1 MKSIE
6 FDTTDSLVMSVN
18 IAGAGVIRNNTNKGI
33 PNGYLT
39 DVKKKDG
46 TNLFVIKQRSTICCH
61 EAKNY
66 ITFNAC
72 DKIQKVN
79 TYLEL
84 TLINGT
90 ILRTASAK
98 EVIVK

>member
-1 MKSIE
+1 
-6 FDTTDSLVMSVN
+6 MSVGRS
-18 IAGAGVIRNNTNKGI
+18 AADVIRNNTNKGI
-33 PNGYLT
+33 PIDLIKNGYLT
-39 DVKKKDG
+39 DVKNEDG
-46 TNLFVIKQRSTICCH
+46 TNLLVIKQRSTICC
-61 EAKNY
+61 EKTKNY

>member
-1 MKSIE
+1 
-6 FDTTDSLVMSVN
+6 MS
-18 IAGAGVIRNNTNKGI
+18 AGISAADVIRNNTNKGI
-33 PNGYLT
+33 PIDLIKNGYLT
-39 DVKKKDG
+39 DVKNKDG
-46 TNLFVIKQRSTICCH
+46 TNLLVIKQRSTICCDKS
-61 EAKNY
+61 KNY
-66 ITFNAC
+66 ITFTAC

>member
-1 MKSIE
+1 MNVGVS
-6 FDTTDSLVMSVN
+6 
-18 IAGAGVIRNNTNKGI
+18 GAVVIRNNTNKGI
-33 PNGYLT
+33 PLDLIKNGYLT
-39 DVKKKDG
+39 DVKNKDG
-46 TNLFVIKQRSTICCH
+46 TNLLVNIQRSTICCYK
-61 EAKNY
+61 AKNY

-72 DKIQKVN
+72 DKMQKVN

-90 ILRTASAK
+90 ILRTTSSI

>member
-1 MKSIE
+1 
-6 FDTTDSLVMSVN
+6 MSVG

-33 PNGYLT
+33 PIDLIKNGYLT
-39 DVKKKDG
+39 DVKKKEG
-46 TNLFVIKQRSTICCH
+46 TNLVVLPERSTICCH

-98 EVIVK
+98 EVVVK